1 MPRHRKTGLPRSIE
15 EEERRIERL
24 EKEGEALTPE
34 EFVEQMFD
42 DGTAEPQFAPDG
54 RELPSLEWLKAT
66 FSTKSA
72 AIRYL
77 RSQQFEV
84 KTIAKHLGVRY
95 QHVRNVSTQKLKRG
109 PNEDWTKPY
118 HPPQQEPKADE
129 NDDVSQKSS

>member
-1 MPRHRKTGLPRSIE
+1 MPRSIE
-15 EEERRIERL
+15 EEEQRIARL

-42 DGTAEPQFAPDG
+42 DGIAEPQFAPDG
-54 RELPSLEWLKAT
+54 RELPSLEWLKTT

-84 KTIAKHLGVRY
+84 KTIAKHMGVRY

-118 HPPQQEPKADE
+118 HQSTQPQPEEP
-129 NDDVSQKSS
+129 NDDEGETI